1 MRTDGDIAIVG
12 AGYVG
17 LTSAAC
23 FCEMGHRVRLVEVNA
38 NRVAQIR
45 AGQCPIFEQG
55 LPELLGRHFGY
66 GLSVYDDLAA
76 AVTGARAV
84 FVCVGTPPKS
94 GGAPD
99 LGALSA
105 LVAWAPTAHLYPDGS
120 AYRLKARLADLLEV
134 EPEQVIVG
142 NGSDE
147 IIKLL
152 AEAFLN
158 PGDEIVMADP
168 TFSEYE
174 FAALLM
180 GARVRKVPLKENR
193 HDLEAM
199 AAAVTSRTK
208 LVFLCNPNNPTGTTV
223 GRRAVEQFLDAIPRE
238 VIVVFDQAYQEYVTE
253 PEYADGL
260 AYVKSGRRSIVLR
273 TFSKIYGLA
282 GLRVGYGVA
291 PVELLRLAE
300 RAREPFNVNQ
310 AAQVAA
316 LAALEDQGFVT
327 RSRDLNLAERTR
339 LTLELERRHF
349 TVIPSQANFI
359 FAATGVQSVPL
370 FKELLKQGVIVR
382 TGDIFGRPDHIR
394 VTVGTPVQ
402 NDRFLA
408 ALDTVLPGIMPE
420 GGEDR

>member
-1 MRTDGDIAIVG
+1 MTAIERSARPCLFDIRP
-12 AGYVG
+12 YVPGKPIEEVQRELG
-17 LTSAAC
+17 LTDVIKLASN
-23 FCEMGHRVRLVEVNA
+23 EN
-38 NRVAQIR
+38 
-45 AGQCPIFEQG
+45 P
-55 LPELLGRHFGY
+55 LG
-66 GLSVYDDLAA
+66 
-76 AVTGARAV
+76 
-84 FVCVGTPPKS
+84 P
-94 GGAPD
+94 APR
-99 LGALSA
+99 ALSA
-105 LVAWAPTAHLYPDGS
+105 LAAWAPTAHLYPDGS
-120 AYRLKARLADLLEV
+120 AYRLKARLADLLAV

-327 RSRDLNLAERTR
+327 RSRDLNLVERTR